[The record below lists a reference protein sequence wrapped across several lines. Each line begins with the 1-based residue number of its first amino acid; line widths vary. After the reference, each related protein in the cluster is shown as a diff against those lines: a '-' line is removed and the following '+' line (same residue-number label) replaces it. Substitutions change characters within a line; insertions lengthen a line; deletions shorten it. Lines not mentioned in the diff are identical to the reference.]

1 MTPTYYPQGSGSSA
15 PAFAPRPSEG
25 KLAETLD
32 ALKQRLEAATSRH
45 SEAINDLTKQLE
57 RKEKLTETLRSDR
70 NAQQETIRTLSAQLE
85 RKATEVKGLK
95 HEVDELSFKDV
106 SVRSSISSFTATSAR
121 PMGSVRED
129 SPESAQEPS
138 ESQSVTPDH
147 QRSEIAR
154 AETRVKLAEAAAA
167 TAEEANEVL
176 HAQLQ
181 ALQAEL
187 TRAEQRAA
195 EAEKQA
201 TEVSLRAAHEAIDRE
216 KEEQAIDT
224 ARATRQATL
233 ESKLAS
239 MQDRASQ
246 AEALVDGLKAKLA
259 DSLARLQAQTDEVAS
274 LEAKNRK
281 LSSRAEAL
289 EGAQAVD
296 LTRQKSL
303 ESDLTNA
310 MNRSLKAESILA
322 SQKPRLEDLQAQ
334 LVEQSRRLMAVE
346 RERNTEVSRLQAD
359 LVSFQIVRTKLE
371 SQLAEARGRLEE
383 LTAQKSNF
391 AARAAE
397 LEGQVAVA
405 REAAGQ
411 KTHEASALQLEL
423 RQVSGDVAQR
433 WERELESLA
442 EQAQEANDRVFR
454 VQAELESQT
463 EAHDRE
469 ASSLRS
475 KLSRLQAALAA
486 SEANGETLEA
496 NVARLKEA
504 LSDSEDN
511 LDAANTQLSR
521 TKAELAL
528 KEEARDAELA
538 RLQHELSASEGKS
551 AAANNQLSRLQSELS
566 GKDDALVA
574 DLAQVKEALSLAKS
588 RLQEAEA
595 RAVRAEATADE
606 LKLDI
611 ETVQQELASKLK
623 EAESR
628 ALQAEKSADE
638 LNDEM
643 QASQRE
649 LTGKLREAEARADQA
664 EHSVEDLKREMDN
677 LRRDLTRK
685 LQEAETRV
693 VQAEKTVE
701 DLNGEMQTLQR
712 ELTGK
717 LEDAAARAV
726 QAENSVEDL
735 NSEMDNLR
743 RDLTGKL
750 QEAETRVF
758 QAEKSVEDLNGEMQS
773 VQRELTGKLQE
784 AEARAVKAEN
794 SVEDLNSEMDN
805 LRRDLTGKLQEAE
818 TRVFQ
823 AEKSVEDLNGE
834 MQSVKRE
841 LSGKLQEAEA
851 RAVKAENSVED
862 LNSEMDNLRRDLTGK
877 LQEAETRVFQAEK
890 SVEDLN
896 GEMQSVQRELTGK
909 LQEAEARAVK
919 AENSVEDLN
928 SEMDNLRRDLT
939 GKLQEAETRVFQAEK
954 SVEDLNGEM
963 QSVKR
968 ELSGKLQEA
977 EARAVKAENSVD
989 DLSGEM
995 ETLRRELTGKLQ
1007 EAEARASSWEAE
1019 CAKAS
1024 AEVQTQAAVADELRA
1039 STARE
1044 AALRSELEGVA
1055 GKLQEVEEKDAQRS
1069 AEAQAQ
1075 AAVADE
1081 LKAAT
1086 DREAALRGELAG
1098 FAGKL
1103 REAEEKGAQIS
1114 AAMQAQSAVA
1124 DELEA
1129 ATDREATLR
1138 GELADFAAKLRE
1150 AEEKDA
1156 KTSAALQAQAA
1167 VADELKAATAREAGL
1182 RGELEAATE
1191 RCREAE
1197 EKYAKMLAEIQSHE
1211 LVASELEAATA
1222 REASLRS
1229 ELESVVGKLR
1239 ETEEVHTRLS
1249 AEVDAQVVV
1258 TDELNAATAREELL
1272 RDQLDDVTE
1281 KLRRAE
1287 EKYTKTSAEVKAH
1300 AAAADELKAATA
1312 REAALR
1318 DELEDV
1324 VGKLR
1329 EAEEKDVKMAVEMQ
1343 AQAFVADE
1351 LKAATA
1357 REVTLR
1363 GELESV
1369 ASSLRKAEEEAQSQ
1383 PRGLPTEAA
1392 EEFEREI
1399 ADLRR
1404 ELAAGSEG
1412 TEQLR
1417 SALSK
1422 ERAKISELEM
1432 ELLENRT
1439 IPASPARQTDPALVL
1454 LEMRLSEVSDALV
1467 RAIAAK
1473 ETAEDASAE
1482 KDAVLENL
1490 QAQLDM
1496 AEAKVQGEAN
1506 KAESLGADLVDKSR
1520 SQKTASEGAGEE
1532 DKETKIQLLRS
1543 QLQSAEIKLKNET
1556 MKARSYEKK
1565 VDDMRSHLDAAL
1577 GGVTPPVEEASPGT
1591 TPPSFPAITTE
1602 LSILRNQLD
1611 ALRETPTAREAATK
1625 EAAEAAEIAAKKST
1639 TTEQSAQTA
1648 ENDEEALIR
1657 SLNSQLATAQSLL
1670 HQAHGETSQDD
1681 DPSLAALQEENQRLQ
1696 QVASDAEAALE
1707 KLKVDNQRLHLVLQA
1722 ADRSAGITIEAND
1735 NLLKTVNSLREDKL
1749 ELTTRSLE
1757 DSSELATEATR
1768 LREARVQALNEQLAL
1783 EVGEKEVAESKL
1795 RALEKDNES
1804 LRQKQ
1809 SAADELQERFQA
1821 LSDQVALEVGE
1832 KEVAESKLRAL
1843 ENDNESLRQQQS
1855 AADELQERFQALS
1868 DQVALEV
1875 GEKEVAESKLRA
1887 LENDNESLRQQQSAA
1902 DELQERFQA
1911 LSDQLALEVGE
1922 KEVAE
1927 SKLRALE
1934 NDNESLRQQQSA
1946 ADELQERLQALSDQL
1961 AFETAEKAALEERL
1975 LAQTDS
1981 PTENEGMDELEARN
1995 RQLNDEK
2002 IALEVRLQA
2011 VEDDK
2016 QEAVGDLENRLQ
2028 DAERALQEASVQ
2040 GGDLSALSS
2049 QLEEAQARTNELAE
2063 QNATLAAELEARR
2076 SNEQQWIDAHHA
2088 LEARMASLSEERAV
2102 LSERIAE
2109 LTEQG
2114 ADGDGGR
2121 VKDLEDRCRLLDSHL
2136 ESAEDAKRSLE
2147 ARLSASEQRARELQM
2162 AMDKVATH
2170 VDAQCTREDSFTTN
2184 KRALEDRLEEAEIM
2198 RQAAEDKCAELTTQ
2212 LSKVKKSTG
2221 ANVAH
2226 LTAQLIG
2233 TSQMAEELQEREAG
2247 WLAEKKELEE
2257 TLTRTPLPAA
2267 APATELS
2274 DARGTIAE
2282 LQDQLAKKQE
2292 IIDKLFTGP
2301 AAELL
2306 LRSMN
2311 TECSLDLSE
2320 ASFPRG
2326 KTDRLVSGSSDG
2338 ADAVAALAL
2347 ERDALR
2353 VKATELSAA
2362 LAEKKEEADRQKQI
2376 IDKLVQNMQ
2385 PGEEAGAIA
2394 KLAAENKRLSAA
2406 LEESMRELSE
2416 AREAFA
2422 SGYSG
2427 SAGPKGLALP
2437 TSPFSE
2443 SAATGPYPSQPEKSV
2458 VSLLSAKSPEN
2469 QPSALLQPH
2478 SALLQARPV
2487 EQPISQM
2494 TMASHPDA
2502 LTSAPPRSPT
2512 PSVASPQAFPTAMP
2526 SQVLALP
2533 QVLSPATVNT
2543 PQAFPTA
2550 PPSQMIMQ
2558 PDKLSVATTPASPQA
2573 YATEMPSKP
2582 ATSEES
2588 SRAELHE
2595 MNQAL
2600 AAQLETVRQQ
2610 LHQREQLLEKLA
2622 STSSAARS
2630 TEFASMRSGP
2640 SDVVITRQST
2650 ANVTVPQLRVPLP
2663 PYLGEKETILLEHS
2677 SAITEDLS
2685 SELQG
2690 RRHEISTADEGIE
2703 RKRDIVSQLTS
2714 DLQNQGA
2721 VSPEL
2726 AHRVQTELQSD
2737 LRAQVELLRSLE
2749 SQISKRSEFLDRN
2762 AMHAPL
2768 SGSFESG
2775 CPPAPFPSRGVA
2787 SPVSVR
2793 SPLDK
2798 SFPMSVASHHHRQQ
2812 STKPGDWR
2820 PRASILSLE
2829 IDDSTAELSKK
2840 TATEGRLRE
2849 AMIALTSR
2857 GSSTGTPPGLDDLKQ
2872 KVDEV
2877 GRMVEEKSR
2886 ELSDVKSRMFSGS
2899 SYTFG
2904 SPVFEGQPD
2913 GGFENLDA
2921 LRIAVTEAESDL
2933 QEVNDEAAIKQD
2945 RLSEAKLII
2954 ENLTAAHSAPLSP
2967 NRGERYLTANLVE
2980 RQSELARKQSALQ
2993 RKSTVLASLVTHHS
3007 VPVPA
3012 PFSWHSSTPVNA
3024 HDAAAT
3030 ELQGKL
3036 NDLTTAV
3043 TGTLRRASLHDEKLS
3058 KTLSVIQNLS
3068 DGGRSAAEKLRAVT
3082 DEIKDIDRELL
3093 QKRQQIVDLVA
3104 TSSTYVQAAQ
3114 LPRAERSSSVPGERE
3129 IEQWK
3134 EKVSEME
3141 REFDACE
3148 AALRGRR
3155 VSIAD
3160 AKSIVDRLSEGKIT
3174 AEQALSARNKLLATD
3189 LRRVE
3194 DEKAGASSRRTSR
3207 TSLAF
3212 QEISAVASGG
3222 SHAQPSPGRRRSNAS
3237 EQSGG
3242 SWGSFLDRWGS
3253 PTGIRGFTKDFTAAD
3268 VQHATIALS
3277 DRISETKA
3285 EIAAADQKLS
3295 IAHELIGDMASSPKR
3310 RASTP
3315 AQVDSRIA
3323 ELLDE
3328 GELLSRQI
3336 EAAATDASKQ
3346 EEALNPF
3353 SWPMAAA
3360 KKNKA
3365 RRASQPGGGLQSL
3378 RVENAELRAEIA
3390 LMNRELAAAGR
3401 PSNEWSISLG
3411 KPDENR
3417 SGRFPGMS
3425 LTDEKSVRSSPSIL
3439 LARKADRAS
3448 DRSSSRSFLLKDGYK
3463 NTETDDTDMQMW
3475 AAEVTRLEQEVVIRD
3490 RLLDRKQAML
3500 EGLIFDDVGKTRWER
3515 MEGGGEFAEEAD
3527 ALRVANE
3534 ELTRECDRLGRDIAA
3549 KERQLERKQ
3558 EMIESLVY
3566 ATGVEVGVDKGANL
3580 ETTMRELADTKR
3592 TLKEREAELSA
3603 KTEQLNRK
3611 QNMINRLRASG
3622 IVSNPSSPSRG
3633 ADSDSDELHQ
3643 LRDENRSLTQKL
3655 DELIQKLVAVS
3666 HQQVDP
3672 WAGQSASVASL
3683 KSELLQQYLPQRS
3696 VVTQQDQ
3703 VPVAQLRSVHGDK
3716 WHQYLPEEAVV
3727 QLKSEHG
3734 KSRLEPMSVAQ
3745 LRIAHGET
3753 WHQHVP
3759 EGAVV
3764 QLNSE
3769 HQMSWQATSVA
3780 QLRTIHG
3787 ETWHQFV
3794 PEAAVV
3800 NLKSEHGVLR
3810 QEAVPV
3816 SQLKMVHGETWH
3828 QHVPE
3833 GAIVQLKSEHQKSWQ
3848 ATSVAQLKTVHGG
3861 AWHQFVPEAAVVSL
3875 KSEHVV
3881 LRQEAVPVSQ
3891 LKMVHGETW
3900 HQQVPEGAI
3909 VQLKSEHQKSWQATS
3924 VAQLR
3929 TIHGEMWHQ
3938 FVPEAAVVNLK
3949 SEHGVLR
3956 QEPVPVSQLKMVH
3969 GETWH
3974 QQVPEG
3980 AIVQLK
3986 SEHQKSWQATSVA
3999 QLRTSHG
4006 KMWHQFVP
4014 EAAVVSLKSE
4024 HGVLRQEPVPV
4035 SQLKMVHGETW
4046 HQQVPEGA
4054 IVQLKSEHQKSWQ
4067 ATSVAQLRTI
4077 HGEMWH
4083 QFVPEAAV
4091 VNLKSEH
4098 GVLRQE
4104 AVPVSQLKMVH
4115 GETWHQQVPEGA
4127 IVQLKS
4133 EHQKSWQATS
4143 VAQLR
4148 TIHGEMWHQFVPEA
4162 AVVNLK
4168 SEHGVLRQ
4176 EAVPVSQLKMVHGET
4191 WHQQVPEGAIV
4202 QLKSEHQKSW
4212 QATSVAQLRTIH
4224 GEAWHQH
4231 VPEAAVVSLKS
4242 EHGKLRQEPVPVA
4255 QLKMV
4260 HGEKWHQHVPE
4271 EAVVQ
4276 LSEHR
4281 GSWHGSVSV
4290 AELRTAHGD
4299 TWHQHVPD
4307 EAVVQLESEHGNLRQ
4322 EPVSVAQLRSVHGEK
4337 WHQQVSEASRVHLG
4351 PQGETWRQYMSDA
4364 DAARL
4369 EHVFGTPWQQFVSE
4383 ESAAKLR
4390 SLQGD
4395 AWQQYI
4401 SEKDFA
4407 RLQSAAAPQ
4416 LQSMHGSPWQQYVSN
4431 ASVNPVKP
4439 HPSVQSTSF
4448 RDLQSWQQPPLPH
4461 VSKVSGREVWQR
4473 YVPEEAVTRLMSLHG
4488 ESWHQHVPDDAVSRA
4503 KLRSM
4508 QAETW
4513 QRYVPEEAVV
4523 RLKSLH
4529 GELWHHYVPE
4539 PAIAQARL
4547 RSLQGDTW
4555 AKYTPVAQLKSVH
4568 GESWHRHIP
4577 DESVIR
4583 LQSQRA
4589 GSWKQP
4595 VPEQSVFQLKSA
4607 HGELWHQ
4614 HLPEEVASRV
4624 KSLRS
4629 EAWSH
4634 QVPVAQ
4640 LKSDHGA
4647 SWYQHVPED
4656 AVVQLSSKQTEAW
4669 RQDAD
4674 LVSSLRG
4681 ELSRKE
4687 ELIENLVSLHASSQ
4701 HDPASQGGA
4710 PWQSGGQS
4718 PRAMPQPFP
4727 SQMSWHHG
4735 SREAPFA
4742 FGSQASSVGLAPS
4755 SNDPINA
4762 LNNELTLELQQLRED
4777 VDRMEKSLARK
4788 ADLINQLGSPSNNNT
4803 YEETYAKISE
4813 DLKQDAADQR
4823 SQATSRESTNRR
4835 KQDLLES
4842 IVVTEALQSAP
4853 NAGQASQPTAAFP
4866 RDKMLSPLLSI
4877 LSAPRGNDG
4886 TSRQTQRR
4894 VSFPSAILAM
4904 PSAVE
4909 NADPLQ
4915 SPVSVQPPS
4924 KASKRSA
4931 ASVVSAP
4938 DGPSPSV
4945 SQTSIQERDSL
4956 VSQISE
4962 QKSKIAALEASLGDH
4977 SARIALHAAKSAP
4990 PPASGRLLSGHE
5002 HLKSEIKQLALRSYH
5017 ATAQADRKNSVLL
5030 AYASSAADSSLAY
5043 EHATFDTFR
5052 AELEAAD
5059 RLIAIKQKLLDEK
5072 SRLLSFPGSAADPAA
5087 VQEMDLALE
5096 LQACADEEELFTRE
5110 NERAEAQ
5117 LEQWVSSGR
5126 MSARNSV
5133 AGGDDRGM
5141 EAEREV
5147 LDEKAKELERLDEQ
5161 LTSVRGALSA
5171 RVSIVSGA
5179 SAPAERLSK
5188 ARVKLLSRK
5197 EQLSRSKSLVNVYLG
5212 PHLSAHPYKSAP
5224 PPTFPAFMAQH
5235 LDLSSAHAS
5244 LVASHLDQ
5252 PAAPASSSAPP
5263 PSPSHTYNYAS
5274 VRSEHGTRHP
5284 NSPQK
5289 SQVSD
5294 LYSAPSPRKET
5305 SEAWILSIV
5314 KEQKDD
5320 LAQQL
5325 SQAESQL
5332 AAKEHQLE
5340 RKQELIDAL
5349 ADATS
5354 GMHDAASGA
5363 EVQSL
5368 RAKSRDLS
5376 VDLAHLSKQ
5385 SSASKARAARHK
5397 SIADSVVDY
5406 VLQSPGSDPQ
5416 GPLIAELRRQLNDLE
5431 TQNDALQAELSSMRV
5446 IVSKH
5451 NGLAVSSPPS
5461 AAEARFLSGGRT
5473 ETSRGTI
5480 TAKESRAADG
5490 EAEELKKQL
5499 ARERERNDAL
5509 NSQILSVGGRS
5520 GGFDEVKKE
5529 LEVEREKI
5537 AKLSTALSV
5546 QNDSAAASRE
5556 LEAERSENARLR
5568 AALQQQQ
5575 QQLQQQHH
5583 SPQHHSKALS
5593 SHGPFS
5599 SVTEYKDECS
5609 RHQEVAEVLQE
5620 QLTSAEKKKLTLKS
5634 QNREL
5639 QKRVS
5644 ELESARKSSPGS
5656 VVPRATSGADPLEAR
5671 AALFAAR
5678 GRFAARDAG
5687 GKLVTCFNPKARGQ
5701 PDLVFETTDSR
5712 FVSEGGTPVTMAEQV
5727 AFNIESVFGDLTSQK
5742 VALVPDA
5749 SGVAG
5754 EVKQV
5759 AKSVCQLL
5767 SGAGERSVSPV
5778 RKKREATFWEH
5789 LAADDSRVD
5798 FYRDVAGGL
5807 CLRTGER
5814 LQVDDEGF
5822 PVFCSEGLVSVFPD
5836 FRCASPSGQDVLV
5849 TTQRARSD
5857 PARGS
5862 ALGRK
5867 FHSVGLIADASTPVL
5882 YKDPFGY
5889 LCDASGAPQV
5899 RLESEHGKTSPV
5911 ASSPMESH
5919 FLRKGTTPMSSM
5931 PGRSSVRQTDQLISD
5946 LDAFLSSRKNELTR
5960 VEPGSPYDELFLGSK
5975 GERPASEHRSRL
5987 AGGSERVSEFD
5998 QMQSHPPPQMGSA
6011 GSSRNPRS
6019 QVVEDHPSNRRSAS
6033 TAHPARSVSPKV
6045 SSSRSK
6051 TSKPKRTPPPSAA
6064 AVHHHSS
6071 PAPRTHPTLAPSVST
6086 ARPENA
6092 SYSPGSQRVAR
6103 ISESR
6108 SRDHDEHSDSS
6119 ASSGSQTTPDHDKR
6133 AAKKELKRQKKR
6145 EKKEKKREKKEKK
6158 RAVRASLAR
6167 DEAAAAAN
6175 ASAQRSRADGAV
6187 FTRTPGILTPALHM
6201 HGHMSDVV
6209 QFADPLSNAHVGT
6222 GEVFLPVGETVE
6234 LEMTELDGRLT
6245 LGDAETE
6252 DKRQLALAFL
6262 ADFPQQ
6268 RDAGRYSDDNTS
6280 SPSPLGKHVRKFIAA
6295 PGLQQPGHDDG
6306 QNSPSI
6312 AGMREGSVSKGK
6324 SNATLAI
6331 GPLLTVGGGSPVRQ
6345 DYQGKRREWLY
6356 RYHIAE
6362 LSERLATVS
6371 PERTRQL
6378 TYHTMPYDQV
6388 HTPRSPPRLTNH
6400 PSQSHVSRT
6409 SLPPDS
6415 YTTAPRPPDSY
6426 TTGPPQPGSYTTVPP
6441 PPDSYTTAAP
6451 RAPSQHGDSYYSAL
6465 PAGPGSRAFMA
6476 SDFTGRDPPMN
6487 SPRTQM
6493 SSASLYQKDQ
6503 SYPRNTPDA
6512 VWDLGRGDAVEYDTF
6527 GNAVGRKSEERSS
6540 RRRSK
6545 STEDRPEEKKKR
6557 RKSGSPKKEKKPSP
6571 RKKDDLLAAAPPAKR
6586 GEYLSAALPQKPKR
6600 KSQLRSAPMN
6610 AAAGYGRSAS
6620 GEASSGY
6627 SSTVPSQ
6634 MGGAPPSQSGRQPT
6648 PVELIRLKRPSPLQ
6662 SSSERNVSPTRLY
6675 PSAGG
6680 VPSASQKGHR
6690 SAHSGV
6696 GKPEASQGSG
6706 YRDYAKL
6713 SSSSRADSDS
6723 VASSSQSS
6731 SKPSSSSST
6740 TSTDAVPRHL
6750 HLSTAKSSQ
6759 PAHSLRQ
6766 MPSGGSAKDYWS
6778 KPSSLPHAAAN
6789 PAFVYHSDEFS
6800 STQQGRLSDTVKQ
6813 QRAHA
6818 QAHYALHE
6826 FQHGG
6831 TGNPVALT
6839 APAPAHPTQE
6849 VTIGVH
6855 VHPSPT
6861 RRRPEVADWQTTV
6874 NETGAIQLDEFV

>member
-726 QAENSVEDL
+726 Q
-735 NSEMDNLR
+735 
-743 RDLTGKL
+743 
-750 QEAETRVF
+750 
-758 QAEKSVEDLNGEMQS
+758 
-773 VQRELTGKLQE
+773 
-784 AEARAVKAEN
+784 
-794 SVEDLNSEMDN
+794 
-805 LRRDLTGKLQEAE
+805 
-818 TRVFQ
+818 
-823 AEKSVEDLNGE
+823 
-834 MQSVKRE
+834 
-841 LSGKLQEAEA
+841 
-851 RAVKAENSVED
+851 
-862 LNSEMDNLRRDLTGK
+862 
-877 LQEAETRVFQAEK
+877 
-890 SVEDLN
+890 
-896 GEMQSVQRELTGK
+896 
-909 LQEAEARAVK
+909 

-1868 DQVALEV
+1868 DQV
-1875 GEKEVAESKLRA
+1875 
-1887 LENDNESLRQQQSAA
+1887 
-1902 DELQERFQA
+1902 
-1911 LSDQLALEVGE
+1911 ALEVGE